1 MSQEAIPEASP
12 IESQSIFLSGY
23 SLKSWCFR
31 PIFVLAVIYAV
42 FFIFVPIL
50 VFFTGK
56 DSHYFIKLSG
66 ISFLSTGAV
75 VFGYYISHSLG
86 VLRNV
91 KLVISPSFYVRTV
104 SGVFFIYVF
113 YVFYS
118 FGGIPL
124 ISVFSGNVDPDI
136 IRGEFFKGR
145 EGIDQVVIYIG
156 ALLIYIFVPFAV
168 LVSYEYK
175 LSGRLLFLTFS
186 LFYCVLTLQKAL
198 LLNLLIPTFYYLFV
212 TGRVGFVKIFLIFML
227 LVGYF
232 VLAINV
238 SGHAELDG
246 TMFTFVDFFSSNY
259 IPNSAVDYFIWRSIA
274 VPVYTSVD
282 TLIVFDEWMN
292 SQFLMG
298 GSSSM
303 LSALFGVER
312 INIEKIVFEYQFG
325 GFNFFANANAYF
337 AVGLF
342 TDFGYIGLVTL
353 SFMLGMGFATVDKV
367 KSVALCSMAFL
378 LVYLLFN
385 ASVIGTLLSSGYVY
399 LFFHAVFI
407 KFQEFK

>member
-1 MSQEAIPEASP
+1 MSRGVRPAALLAERKPQ
-12 IESQSIFLSGY
+12 FLNGN

-31 PIFVLAVIYAV
+31 PIFVLTIIYTVFFVLIPIVIY
-42 FFIFVPIL
+42 
-50 VFFTGK
+50 FTGG
-56 DSHYFIKLSG
+56 DSKYFVKLAGVSV
-66 ISFLSTGAV
+66 LSTTAV
-75 VFGYYISHSLG
+75 VAGYYVSLRLG

-91 KLVISPSFYVRTV
+91 KLVISPKFYFKAVCM
-104 SGVFFIYVF
+104 VFLFYVF

-124 ISVFSGNVDPDI
+124 ISVFSGSIDPDI

-145 EGIDQVVIYIG
+145 EGVDQVVVYIG
-156 ALLIYIFVPFAV
+156 ALLIYIFVPFAL

-175 LSGRLLFLTFS
+175 LSGRLIFLVFS
-186 LFYCVLTLQKAL
+186 LLYCVLTLQKAL
-198 LLNLLIPTFYYLFV
+198 LLNLLIPIFYYLFV
-212 TGRVGFVKIFLIFML
+212 TGRIGLIKIILFGVL
-227 LVGYF
+227 LVVYF
-232 VLAINV
+232 VFAINV
-238 SGHAELDG
+238 TGHADLDG
-246 TMFTFVDFFSSNY
+246 TAFSLVDFFSANY
-259 IPNSAVDYFIWRSIA
+259 IPSGAADYFIWRSLA

-312 INIEKIVFEYQFG
+312 VNIEKIVFEYQFG

-342 TDFGYIGLVTL
+342 TDFGYVGLVAL
-353 SFMLGMGFATVDKV
+353 SFMLGMGFAMVDKAR
-367 KSVALCSMAFL
+367 SVALCSMAFL

-385 ASVIGTLLSSGYVY
+385 ASMIGTLLSSGYVY